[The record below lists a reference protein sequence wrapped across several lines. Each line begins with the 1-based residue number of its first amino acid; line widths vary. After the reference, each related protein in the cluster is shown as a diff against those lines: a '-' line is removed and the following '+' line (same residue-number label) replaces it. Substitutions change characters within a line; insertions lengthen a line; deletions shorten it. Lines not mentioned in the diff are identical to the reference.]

1 MPISIA
7 NTYQSNYDWKAEADK
22 LNFSDTF
29 IDNSVDESL
38 TTKERILK
46 DANDEIA
53 QNEKNDKS
61 IDEEMLPGINKK
73 ITNMIP
79 PAGKFDKVV
88 ADKTIAV
95 NAKIRELK
103 VLTDLINPN
112 STTGCGIFDA
122 DDNPLGDDV
131 SYDVVNAGRND
142 SEDETYRGVNPFATS
157 VYGENTA
164 MTTGT
169 NPTTIITNNLGIG
182 VTTRIGSTEPFT
194 AIRSDTA
201 DDDGNACEISNGDN
215 YDTLY
220 PDNGEGGDY
229 VGVTY
234 SARRTALLAE
244 IAALRADRNAYMQG
258 TVNELKREI
267 KTQYTER
274 HSFLYSKQRNAER
287 KVELDNIITMT
298 SDENN
303 ASFFT

>member
-7 NTYQSNYDWKAEADK
+7 NTYQSNYDWKAESDK
-22 LNFSDTF
+22 LKFSDTF

-46 DANDEIA
+46 DANDELD
-53 QNEKNDKS
+53 QNAKNDKS

-73 ITNMIP
+73 IENLIP

-88 ADKTIAV
+88 AEKTIAV
-95 NAKIRELK
+95 NAKIRELQ
-103 VLTDLINPN
+103 VLTALI
-112 STTGCGIFDA
+112 SSGGATGCGSKDG
-122 DDNPLGDDV
+122 DGNPIGTDV
-131 SYDVVNAGRND
+131 SFDVVNAGRND
-142 SEDETYRGVNPFATS
+142 SEDETYRGVNPFATT

-182 VTTRIGSTEPFT
+182 VTTRIGSTGQFLARKSKTNKSP
-194 AIRSDTA
+194 S
-201 DDDGNACEISNGDN
+201 GDPCVITSFDA
-215 YDTLY
+215 YGSVY
-220 PDNGEGGDY
+220 SEY
-229 VGVTY
+229 VTSPATTY
-234 SARRTALLAE
+234 TARRDELLSE

-287 KVELDNIITMT
+287 KAELNNIITIT
-298 SDENN
+298 SDESND
-303 ASFFT
+303 SFFT

>member
-7 NTYQSNYDWKAEADK
+7 NTYQSNYDWKAESDK
-22 LNFSDTF
+22 LKFSDTF
-29 IDNSVDESL
+29 VDNSVDESL

-46 DANDEIA
+46 DANDELD
-53 QNEKNDKS
+53 QNAKNDKS
-61 IDEEMLPGINKK
+61 IDDEMLPGINKK

-95 NAKIRELK
+95 NAKIRELEI
-103 VLTDLINPN
+103 LTAAIQAGGL
-112 STTGCGIFDA
+112 TGCALRD
-122 DDNPLGDDV
+122 GDGNAVGTDV
-131 SYDVVNAGRND
+131 SFDVVNAGRND
-142 SEDETYRGVNPFATS
+142 SEDETYRGVNPFATT

-169 NPTTIITNNLGIG
+169 APTTIITNNLGIG
-182 VTTRIGSTEPFT
+182 VTTRIGSTGTFL
-194 AIRSDTA
+194 AQQSDTA
-201 DDDGNACEISNGDN
+201 DDDGDPCVIAIGDA
-215 YDTLY
+215 YGSVY
-220 PDNGEGGDY
+220 SEY
-229 VGVTY
+229 VTTPPTTY
-234 SARRTALLAE
+234 TARRTELLNE

-287 KVELDNIITMT
+287 KAELDNIITIT
-298 SDENN
+298 SDESND
-303 ASFFT
+303 SFFT

>member
-7 NTYQSNYDWKAEADK
+7 NTYQSNYDWKAESDK
-22 LNFSDTF
+22 LKFSDTF
-29 IDNSVDESL
+29 VDNSVDESL

-46 DANDEIA
+46 DANDEIS
-53 QNEKNDKS
+53 QNEKNDAS
-61 IDEEMLPGINKK
+61 IDKEILPGINKK

-88 ADKTIAV
+88 ADKTIAI
-95 NAKIRELK
+95 NALVEELRI
-103 VLTDLINPN
+103 LTVAIND
-112 STTGCGIFDA
+112 TGLTGCGTKDGEGIA
-122 DDNPLGDDV
+122 TGDDE

-142 SEDETYRGVNPFATS
+142 SEDETYRGVNPFATT

-182 VTTRIGSTEPFT
+182 VTTRIGSTETFL
-194 AIRSDTA
+194 AQRSDST
-201 DDDGNACEISNGDN
+201 DGDGNDVCKIISGDN

-220 PDNGEGGDY
+220 PGH
-229 VGVTY
+229 VTTPATTY
-234 SARRTALLAE
+234 IARRADLIAE

-287 KVELDNIITMT
+287 KAELDNIITMT

>member
-7 NTYQSNYDWKAEADK
+7 NTYQSNYDWKAESDK
-22 LNFSDTF
+22 LKFSDTF

-46 DANDEIA
+46 DANDELD
-53 QNEKNDKS
+53 QNAKNDKS

-95 NAKIRELK
+95 NAKIRELQ
-103 VLTDLINPN
+103 VLTSLI
-112 STTGCGIFDA
+112 SSGGTDSCGSLD
-122 DDNPLGDDV
+122 GDGNAIGTDV
-131 SYDVVNAGRND
+131 SFDVVNAGRND
-142 SEDETYRGVNPFATS
+142 SEDETYTGVNPFATN
-157 VYGENTA
+157 VYGANTA

-182 VTTRIGSTEPFT
+182 VTTRIGSTGTFLAQQSDSTDGDGDPCVIT
-194 AIRSDTA
+194 SGDAYDTA
-201 DDDGNACEISNGDN
+201 
-215 YDTLY
+215 Y
-220 PDNGEGGDY
+220 PGF
-229 VGVTY
+229 VSTTY
-234 SARRTALLAE
+234 TARRTELLNE

-274 HSFLYSKQRNAER
+274 HSFLYSKQKNADR
-287 KVELDNIITMT
+287 KAELDNIITMT

>member
-201 DDDGNACEISNGDN
+201 DDDGNACEITSGDS

-220 PDNGEGGDY
+220 PGFVNT
-229 VGVTY
+229 TY
-234 SARRTALLAE
+234 AARRTALLGL
-244 IAALRADRNAYMQG
+244 I
-258 TVNELKREI
+258 
-267 KTQYTER
+267 
-274 HSFLYSKQRNAER
+274 SAER
-287 KVELDNIITMT
+287 TKRDNYMNSSITLIKAELLKEYVERWASIAGIDALEKRKVIVEGIKILAEDP
-298 SDENN
+298 NN
-303 ASFFT
+303 ESYFA